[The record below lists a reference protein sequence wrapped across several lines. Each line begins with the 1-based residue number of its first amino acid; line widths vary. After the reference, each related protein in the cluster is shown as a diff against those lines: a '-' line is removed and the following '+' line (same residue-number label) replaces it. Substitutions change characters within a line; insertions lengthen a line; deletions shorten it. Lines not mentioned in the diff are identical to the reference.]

1 MFTGSEP
8 LFGQPESG
16 MEIPP
21 AISLPPGFHQILQSS
36 EINDHVARFIGDAQ
50 RTTLI
55 KIFSG
60 YEGVTDA
67 ELLFSDAHCTSVAQH
82 INRMSSQFTI
92 TDNSVAVPLL
102 LLIEECL
109 CHGLLAYR
117 MMMLRS
123 IPPDPFLCFDV
134 GNRLKA
140 ALMRTELL
148 VHWRGHFELLLW
160 IAFMGAHTT
169 TQGPLRDWYALLLRG
184 INSHLGSK
192 SWEQIKSILKKFLWI
207 ERCEILGCALWFEVE
222 SPAAHD
228 SLPIRTYTSY
238 SGHWQA

>member
-1 MFTGSEP
+1 M
-8 LFGQPESG
+8 
-16 MEIPP
+16 
-21 AISLPPGFHQILQSS
+21 
-36 EINDHVARFIGDAQ
+36 ARFIDDAKI
-50 RTTLI
+50 TTLI

-60 YEGVTDA
+60 YEGMTGA
-67 ELLFSDAHCTSVAQH
+67 ELLFSDAHCNSVAQH
-82 INRMSSQFTI
+82 IDRISSQFMI
-92 TDNSVAVPLL
+92 TDHSVAVPPLL
-102 LLIEECL
+102 LVEECL

-123 IPPDPFLCFDV
+123 IPPDPRLCFDV

-148 VHWRGHFELLLW
+148 VHWLGHFELLLW

-169 TQGPLRDWYALLLRG
+169 TQGPLRDWYALLLSG

-207 ERCEILGCALWFEVE
+207 ECCEILGSALWFEVE
-222 SPAAHD
+222 SLAADD
-228 SLPIRTYTSY
+228 SLPILTYTFY
-238 SGHWQA
+238 SGF

>member
-8 LFGQPESG
+8 LFRQPRSRI
-16 MEIPP
+16 EIPP
-21 AISLPPGFHQILQSS
+21 AASLPPGFHQILESP
-36 EINDHVARFIGDAQ
+36 EINYHVAKFIGDAKT
-50 RTTLI
+50 TTLI

-60 YEGVTDA
+60 YKGTTGA
-67 ELLFSDAHCTSVAQH
+67 ELQFSDNHCTSVAQH
-82 INRMSSQFTI
+82 INQMSSQFMI
-92 TDNSVAVPLL
+92 TDNSVAVPPLL
-102 LLIEECL
+102 LVEECL

-123 IPPDPFLCFDV
+123 IPPDPYLCFDE

-140 ALMRTELL
+140 ALKRTQLL

-169 TQGPLRDWYALLLRG
+169 TQGPLRDWYALLLTG

-207 ERCEILGCALWFEVE
+207 ERCEILGSALWLEVE
-222 SPAAHD
+222 TLAADD
-228 SLPIRTYTSY
+228 SLPTLSYISY
-238 SGHWQA
+238 SGFRHA